1 MDTSRIELM
10 SPKVSYIMPVYNGS
24 AFLREALDSILNQS
38 YQNIEIIVINDGS
51 TDNSLEILNTYID
64 NRIIIINQTNVGV
77 AKSLNIGIKYSSG
90 EFIARLDQDDLC
102 LVHRTAIQ
110 VEYFVS
116 NPSCSVLSGS
126 VLYINKN
133 GKEMARSFPI
143 TSNYGIRKYL
153 THFGCIISHPAVM
166 MRKVDLIKVGCY
178 SELIGSRFTDYHL
191 WIKFLRYG
199 FKISNV
205 PTPLIKYRIWNN
217 SMTSNFI
224 LTDKAFLKLKEILH
238 SDYPL
243 QSEVDKL
250 HDLCINTNLTHS
262 KRISQ
267 LDRTSNLI
275 FDKLA
280 IIGELNAMYFICA
293 LKNLYSF
300 FKLK

>member
-10 SPKVSYIMPVYNGS
+10 SPKVSYIIPVYNGS
-24 AFLREALDSILNQS
+24 AFLRDAVDSILNQS
-38 YQNIEIIVINDGS
+38 YQNFEIIVINDGS
-51 TDNSLEILNTYID
+51 TDNSLDILNTFID
-64 NRIIIINQTNVGV
+64 NRIIIINQTNVGF
-77 AKSLNIGIKYSSG
+77 AKSLNIGIKYSRG
-90 EFIARLDQDDLC
+90 ELIARLDQDDIC

-110 VEYFVS
+110 VEYFEA

-126 VLYINKN
+126 VIYINED

-153 THFGCIISHPAVM
+153 RHFGCIISHPAVM
-166 MRKVDLIKVGCY
+166 MRKVDLIEVGCY

-191 WIKFLRYG
+191 WIKFVRYG
-199 FKISNV
+199 FKVSNI
-205 PTPLIKYRIWNN
+205 PNPLIKYRIWND

-243 QSEVDKL
+243 QVEVDKL
-250 HDLCINTNLTHS
+250 HDLCKNTKLTHS

-275 FDKLA
+275 FDKLL
-280 IIGELNAMYFICA
+280 IIGELNAIYLICT
-293 LKNLYSF
+293 LKNFYSF
-300 FKLK
+300 FKFK